1 MLGLDAIDLARFQFA
16 FTVSFHIVFPA
27 LSIGLASFLVALEA
41 LWLKTGREV
50 YHQLYRFWI
59 RIFAVAFGLGVVT
72 GVVMAYEFGT
82 NWSGFAEKGG
92 DITGVLLT
100 YEVLTA
106 FFMEAGFLGIMLFG
120 EQRVSRSVHF
130 FATFMVALGT
140 LISATWILVSNS
152 WMQTPAGYEVVN
164 GRFLPADWLQVIF
177 NPSFPYR
184 FVHMVLAA
192 YICVAFLVAG
202 VGAFHLL
209 KDRKNEGARTMLSL
223 AMWMAIV
230 AMPIQIIAGDM
241 HGLNTLHHQPAKLAA
256 MEGYWGPEAGKE
268 SDGVPLTLFAL
279 PNMKEGRNDFAI
291 EIPHVASLYLT
302 HSWSGQIHGLS
313 EFKDEIPDVPLV
325 FWSFRVMVGLGMLML
340 LLSVVGAFLRWRGK
354 LYEQKLFHRVLMC
367 LSPVGFVALVAGWV
381 TTEAGR
387 QPWVIYGLLK
397 TRDAASYLGA
407 GSVTISL
414 LAFLVVYAV
423 IFSIGIY
430 YMLQLIRREPTAPLP
445 QGGPGE
451 ERHPKRPMS
460 ATSESI
466 DG

>member
-16 FTVSFHIVFPA
+16 FTVSFHIIFPA

-72 GVVMAYEFGT
+72 GVVMAYQFGT
-82 NWSGFAEKGG
+82 NWSVFAEKGG

-106 FFMEAGFLGIMLFG
+106 FFLEAGFLGVMLFG
-120 EQRVSRSVHF
+120 EQRVSKPVHF
-130 FATFMVALGT
+130 FATAMVAIGT

-152 WMQTPAGYEVVN
+152 WMQTPTGYEIVN
-164 GRFLPADWLQVIF
+164 GRFEPANWLHIIF

-192 YICVAFLVAG
+192 YISVAFLVAG
-202 VGAFHLL
+202 VGGYHLL
-209 KDRKNEGARTMLSL
+209 RDRKNEGARTMLSL
-223 AMWMAIV
+223 AMWFAVV
-230 AMPIQIIAGDM
+230 ALPIQIIAGDL
-241 HGLNTLHHQPAKLAA
+241 HGLNTMEHQPAKLAA
-256 MEGYWGPEAGKE
+256 MEGYWGPEPGEK
-268 SDGVPLTLFAL
+268 GMPLTLFGL
-279 PNMKEGRNDFAI
+279 PNMETGRNDYAI
-291 EIPHVASLYLT
+291 EIPYVASLYLT
-302 HSWSGQIHGLS
+302 HSLDGQVQGLHS
-313 EFKDEIPDVPLV
+313 FSPDELPDVPLV

-340 LLSVVGAFLRWRGK
+340 LLGAVGALLRWRSR
-354 LYEQKLFHRVLMC
+354 LYDTPIFHRALMTVA
-367 LSPVGFVALVAGWV
+367 PIGFVALVAGWV

-387 QPWVIYGLLK
+387 QPWVVYGLLR
-397 TRDAASYLGA
+397 TVNASSSLTS
-407 GSVTISL
+407 GSMVASL
-414 LAFLVVYAV
+414 LGFMLVYAV

-430 YMLQLIRREPTAPLP
+430 YMLQLIRKEPMGVMP

-451 ERHPKRPMS
+451 QRQPKRPMS
-460 ATSESI
+460 ATSESLE
-466 DG
+466 D